1 MRRILT
7 IALMFTLLTPTLA
20 FKGCNKTP
28 DEAQRSIAAAV
39 YDAHLAVEAAV
50 YSAQAFNQ
58 AFKADGSKRLSDDKY
73 REVLRQLKNYDEI
86 VQRLGTTI
94 DGFPAIDASNKAQYI
109 AEVNKVVLQLQSIVA
124 EGLISQINGE
134 TQGQVSR
141 WMIVGSTILAGIPIS
156 IGAVETPT
164 PASKI
169 LLSEKT
175 VEHAATQADRGISDS
190 DVVLITR
197 LTTIANGFFRQVE
210 GQRGKSLDALKALR
224 DGKYSELKSLFSSL
238 GV

>member
-1 MRRILT
+1 MRKILT
-7 IALMFTLLTPTLA
+7 FVLTLVILTPTLG
-20 FKGCNKTP
+20 FRGCSKTP

-58 AFKADGSKRLSDDKY
+58 ALKADGSKRLSDDKY

-94 DGFPAIDASNKAQYI
+94 DGFPTIDSSNKAQLI

-124 EGLISQINGE
+124 EGLISQINGS

-141 WMIVGSTILAGIPIS
+141 WLIVGSTILAGIPIS

-164 PASKI
+164 PADKV
-169 LLSEKT
+169 LLSEDT
-175 VEHAATQADRGISDS
+175 VKRAQTQTERGGITDS

-197 LTTIANGFFRQVE
+197 LTTIASGFFAQIE
-210 GQRGKSLDALKALR
+210 AQRGKSLDELRRLR
-224 DGKYSELKSLFSSL
+224 DGKYEALKALFA
-238 GV
+238 